1 MKTILVFFC
10 ALLATGIAF
19 GLPPAPFVHIQKIE
33 GTVVELPKGDGILY
47 AFVKMTVSATSSPED
62 TKNLY
67 STIRRKTRYPIQ
79 DQKRPGKGEVILV
92 VRPNDLPKGTKVG
105 DKLRLFGYGLRGS
118 EESGSHFST
127 NPYVEKIELNPK
139 D

>member
-1 MKTILVFFC
+1 MKTILVFIC

-19 GLPPAPFVHIQKIE
+19 ALPPAPFVHIEKIE
-33 GTVVELPKGDGILY
+33 GTVIELPKGDGMLY

-79 DQKRPGKGEVILV
+79 DQKRPGKDQVILV
-92 VRPNDLPKGTKVG
+92 VHPNDLPKGTKAG
-105 DKLRLFGYGLRGS
+105 DKLRVLGYGLRGS
-118 EESGSHFST
+118 DAGTGHYNT
-127 NPYVEKIELNPK
+127 HPYVGRIELNPNG
-139 D
+139 

>member
-79 DQKRPGKGEVILV
+79 DQKRPGKDQVILV
-92 VRPNDLPKGTKVG
+92 VSPKDLPKGTKVG
-105 DKLRLFGYGLRGS
+105 DKLRVVGYGLRGS
-118 EESGSHFST
+118 EESSSHYST
-127 NPYVEKIELNPK
+127 YPYVEKIELNPK
-139 D
+139 G